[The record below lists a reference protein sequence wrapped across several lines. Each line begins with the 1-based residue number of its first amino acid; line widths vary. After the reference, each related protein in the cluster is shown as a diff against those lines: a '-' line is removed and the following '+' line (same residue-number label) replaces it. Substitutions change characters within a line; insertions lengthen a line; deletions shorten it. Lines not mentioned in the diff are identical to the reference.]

1 MTTTKDTES
10 APGPLDTILLAVAG
24 LVVIGSIVGYY
35 YFEESSILLRVVA
48 ILVSLGLAAALVYR
62 TEPGQ
67 FLWQFILG
75 SRVELRK
82 VVWPNRQETQQ
93 TTLAVFLFL
102 LAFGAFFWIL
112 DLLLLFVSRLVT
124 GQGG

>member
-1 MTTTKDTES
+1 MTNTKDTEA
-10 APGPLDTILLAVAG
+10 APGPLDMLLLAVASAAV
-24 LVVIGSIVGYY
+24 LGSIVAYY
-35 YFEESSILLRVVA
+35 YFEEASILLRVVG
-48 ILVSLGLAAALVYR
+48 ILVSLGIAAALVYR
-62 TEPGQ
+62 TQQGQ

-82 VVWPNRQETQQ
+82 VIWPNRQETQQ
-93 TTLAVFLFL
+93 TTVAVFLFL

-112 DLLLLFVSRLVT
+112 DLLLLFISRMVT